1 MYLNDKEFYT
11 QIKNILYIG
20 FIKYDTDGLTGLSL
34 PVYNIKELIINTKA
48 GIYDIA
54 EARLVKEGLVNM
66 FNKYITMTEHRFP
79 ITGNA
84 EANATF

>member
-1 MYLNDKEFYT
+1 M
-11 QIKNILYIG
+11 IKNFIPRLRISFILDLS
-20 FIKYDTDGLTGLSL
+20 KYDTDGLTGLSL